1 MTGVV
6 DEMNSGFDSNIGTI
20 KNIVTNAVIDI
31 IKPEIA
37 YDRIAYW
44 E

>member
-1 MTGVV
+1 
-6 DEMNSGFDSNIGTI
+6 MNSGFDNNIGTM

-37 YDRIAYW
+37 YDRYSILGMRFIVS
-44 E
+44 